1 MQTDGRLHTQKVKNL
16 ETKEVNT
23 IIEPRRGF
31 YNKIKKMILLSRF
44 HNRIKK
50 MILLSRFYNRIKKMI
65 LLSRFYY
72 KKFIMRKEMLAIINK
87 DLRQV
92 ATNKRMFLP
101 LLLVPIVLTVLMPS
115 IFVFAIHFI
124 PDKTSEF
131 ERLIEL
137 LPAAEYSESLEQT
150 VANLLLNYLL
160 PVFFLIIP
168 IMAASIM
175 AASSFV
181 GEKEK
186 RTLETLLYCPLS
198 LKQIFRSKVLASFLL
213 SMMVSLLSF
222 CIMLLVLESEIFAL
236 SGRLTAPSLNWLLVL
251 LLVSPAISMIAITLI
266 VRLSAKAQSM
276 EDAQQAA
283 VFLILPLLLLVAGQF
298 TGILLISFWIL
309 LGIGILCG
317 LLAWLLMKK
326 AMGNFNYELLL

>member
-1 MQTDGRLHTQKVKNL
+1 
-16 ETKEVNT
+16 
-23 IIEPRRGF
+23 
-31 YNKIKKMILLSRF
+31 
-44 HNRIKK
+44 
-50 MILLSRFYNRIKKMI
+50 
-65 LLSRFYY
+65 
-72 KKFIMRKEMLAIINK
+72 MLAIINK

-92 ATNKRMFLP
+92 TTNKRMLFP

-115 IFVFAIHFI
+115 IFVFAIHFV

-131 ERLIEL
+131 EKLIEL
-137 LPAAEYSESLEQT
+137 LPQTEHSENLEQT
-150 VANLLLNYLL
+150 VAKLLLNYLL

-168 IMAASIM
+168 IMAATIM

-222 CIMLLVLESEIFAL
+222 GIMLLVLESEIFAL
-236 SGRLTAPSLNWLLVL
+236 SGRLIAPSLNWLLVL

-283 VFLILPLLLLVAGQF
+283 VFLILPILLLVVGQF

-326 AMGNFNYELLL
+326 AMGNFSYELLL

>member
-1 MQTDGRLHTQKVKNL
+1 M
-16 ETKEVNT
+16 
-23 IIEPRRGF
+23 F
-31 YNKIKKMILLSRF
+31 
-44 HNRIKK
+44 
-50 MILLSRFYNRIKKMI
+50 
-65 LLSRFYY
+65 
-72 KKFIMRKEMLAIINK
+72 AIINK

-101 LLLVPIVLTVLMPS
+101 LLLVPIVLTVLVPS
-115 IFVFAIHFI
+115 IFVFTIHFI
-124 PDKTSEF
+124 PDETSEF

-137 LPAAEYSESLEQT
+137 LPTVEQSENLEQT
-150 VANLLLNYLL
+150 VVNLLLNYLL

-198 LKQIFRSKVLASFLL
+198 LKQIFRTKVLASFLL

-222 CIMLLVLESEIFAL
+222 GIMLLVLESEIFAL
-236 SGRLTAPSLNWLLVL
+236 SGGLVVPSLNWLLVL

-276 EDAQQAA
+276 EDAQQGA
-283 VFLILPLLLLVAGQF
+283 VFLILPILLLIVGQF

-317 LLAWLLMKK
+317 FLAWLLMKK
-326 AMGNFNYELLL
+326 AMGNFSYELLL

>member
-1 MQTDGRLHTQKVKNL
+1 M
-16 ETKEVNT
+16 
-23 IIEPRRGF
+23 F
-31 YNKIKKMILLSRF
+31 
-44 HNRIKK
+44 
-50 MILLSRFYNRIKKMI
+50 
-65 LLSRFYY
+65 
-72 KKFIMRKEMLAIINK
+72 AIINK

-101 LLLVPIVLTVLMPS
+101 LLLVPIVLTVLVPS
-115 IFVFAIHFI
+115 IFVFTIHFI
-124 PDKTSEF
+124 PDETSEF

-137 LPAAEYSESLEQT
+137 LPTVEQSENLEQT
-150 VANLLLNYLL
+150 VVNLLLNYLL

-198 LKQIFRSKVLASFLL
+198 LKQIFRAKVLASFLL

-222 CIMLLVLESEIFAL
+222 GIMLLVLESEIFAL
-236 SGRLTAPSLNWLLVL
+236 SGGLVVPSLNWLLVL

-266 VRLSAKAQSM
+266 VRLSAKAQNM
-276 EDAQQAA
+276 EDAQQGA
-283 VFLILPLLLLVAGQF
+283 VFLILPILLLIVGQF

-317 LLAWLLMKK
+317 FLAWLLMKK
-326 AMGNFNYELLL
+326 AMGNFSYELLL